1 MYSPDNTNIRFEHRS
16 IEKNPNS
23 IAFNWDSTQKIYAN
37 ALRPGKEAIQ
47 PKMFCQSIMRDLQQ
61 EETIFQK
68 FEQNLAKQLNK
79 ALPMKKNETLKA
91 KEY

>member
-1 MYSPDNTNIRFEHRS
+1 
-16 IEKNPNS
+16 
-23 IAFNWDSTQKIYAN
+23 
-37 ALRPGKEAIQ
+37 
-47 PKMFCQSIMRDLQQ
+47 MFCQSIMRDLQQ